1 MQIGCLGDIAFQVS
15 ADTVRTISDMT
26 WSGSANYATH
36 SRHLTDALV
45 EFTGLAPDAISFD
58 VTLSAYLGVSPMAD
72 VVKIWDYERSGRALP
87 LVLGSKAYGKYRW
100 VIKSHKIKM
109 QTFDGH
115 GNLTSATVS
124 LSLTEYTER

>member
-1 MQIGCLGDIAFQVS
+1 MQVGCLGDIAFQVS

-36 SRHLTDALV
+36 SRHLADALV
-45 EFTGLAPDAISFD
+45 EFTGLAPDTISFD
-58 VTLSAYLGVSPMAD
+58 ITLSAYLGVSPMAD
-72 VVKIWDYERSGRALP
+72 IVKIWDYERSGRALP

-124 LSLTEYTER
+124 LSLTECTER

>member
-15 ADTVRTISDMT
+15 ADTVRTISAMT
-26 WSGSANYATH
+26 WSGSANYSTH

-58 VTLSAYLGVSPMAD
+58 VTLSAYWGVSPMAD
-72 VVKIWDYERSGRALP
+72 IVKIWDYERSGRALP

-100 VIKSHKIKM
+100 VINSHKIKM

>member
-1 MQIGCLGDIAFQVS
+1 
-15 ADTVRTISDMT
+15 
-26 WSGSANYATH
+26 
-36 SRHLTDALV
+36 
-45 EFTGLAPDAISFD
+45 
-58 VTLSAYLGVSPMAD
+58 MAD
-72 VVKIWDYERSGRALP
+72 IVKIWDYERSGRALP

-100 VIKSHKIKM
+100 VINSHKIKM

>member
-15 ADTVRTISDMT
+15 ADTVRTISAMT
-26 WSGSANYATH
+26 WSGSANYSTH

-58 VTLSAYLGVSPMAD
+58 VILSAYWGVSPMAD
-72 VVKIWDYERSGRALP
+72 IVKIWDYERSARALP

-100 VIKSHKIKM
+100 VINSHKIKM

>member
-1 MQIGCLGDIAFQVS
+1 
-15 ADTVRTISDMT
+15 
-26 WSGSANYATH
+26 
-36 SRHLTDALV
+36 
-45 EFTGLAPDAISFD
+45 
-58 VTLSAYLGVSPMAD
+58 MAD
-72 VVKIWDYERSGRALP
+72 IVKIWDYERSGRALP

>member
-15 ADTVRTISDMT
+15 ADTVRTISAMT
-26 WSGSANYATH
+26 WSGSANYSTH

-58 VTLSAYLGVSPMAD
+58 VTLSAYWGVSPMAD
-72 VVKIWDYERSGRALP
+72 IVKIWDYERSGRALP

-100 VIKSHKIKM
+100 VINSHKIQM

>member
-1 MQIGCLGDIAFQVS
+1 MQIGCLGDIVFQVS

-26 WSGSANYATH
+26 WSGSANYSTH

-58 VTLSAYLGVSPMAD
+58 VTLSAYWGVSPMAD
-72 VVKIWDYERSGRALP
+72 IVKIWDYERSGRALP

-100 VIKSHKIKM
+100 VINSHKIKM

>member
-15 ADTVRTISDMT
+15 ADTARTISDMT

-72 VVKIWDYERSGRALP
+72 VVKIWEYERSGRLC
-87 LVLGSKAYGKYRW
+87 LGQKPTGNTDGLSNPTRSKCR
-100 VIKSHKIKM
+100 HLM
-109 QTFDGH
+109 D
-115 GNLTSATVS
+115 
-124 LSLTEYTER
+124 TEI

>member
-15 ADTVRTISDMT
+15 ADTMRTISAMT
-26 WSGSANYATH
+26 WSGSANYSTH

-58 VTLSAYLGVSPMAD
+58 VTLSAYWGVSPMAD
-72 VVKIWDYERSGRALP
+72 IVKIWDYERSGRALP

-100 VIKSHKIKM
+100 VINSHKIKM